1 MNLTYEQLKIE
12 LKDQSYLNSD
22 IQNKA
27 YTLLDDMI
35 NRTSEKLITKSMQD
49 LIVNCFAIISV
60 YDFNNRD
67 FNTIKSELNKAG
79 WKI

>member
-35 NRTSEKLITKSMQD
+35 SRTSEKLITKSMQD

>member
-12 LKDQSYLNSD
+12 LRDKSYLNSE
-22 IQNKA
+22 IQNRA

-35 NRTSEKLITKSMQD
+35 SRTSEKLITKSMQD